1 MLLKFLG
8 NICAFEEV
16 PKTIVGCHCNLL
28 GMQKCIECPACGLLS
43 IKAGRI
49 KVRRWNKRVGAKR
62 CDVVDWDP
70 AWNVDKSMT
79 INPWL
84 AMWFVHQTLLLLNLA
99 AWDVFFFFALLPRCL
114 SWYAVLGE
122 ASIGNFFFFAG
133 GLVGVDKHLV
143 EVVSLV

>member
-49 KVRRWNKRVGAKR
+49 KVRRWNKRVRAKR

-79 INPWL
+79 M
-84 AMWFVHQTLLLLNLA
+84 AG
-99 AWDVFFFFALLPRCL
+99 DVVCPSDTAVTEFWRLFFFLIFALLSRCL